1 MMNKESYIPAVV
13 LSDYDMLQGSITI
26 GFIYDSTHSKQY
38 ISLCLR
44 DSLGFS
50 MQEKDIHIAVDDVPA
65 VIDALQ
71 DQLDVFKEAQR

>member
-1 MMNKESYIPAVV
+1 MNKEYIPVVV
-13 LSDYDMLQGSITI
+13 LSEYDMLNASITV

-71 DQLDVFKEAQR
+71 DQLDVFKEAQK

>member
-1 MMNKESYIPAVV
+1 MNKESTIPVVV
-13 LSDYDMLQGSITI
+13 LSDYDMLQASITV

-38 ISLCLR
+38 ISLCVR
-44 DSLGFS
+44 DQMNYA

-71 DQLDVFKEAQR
+71 DQLTTFQEAQR

>member
-1 MMNKESYIPAVV
+1 MNKESIPVVV
-13 LSDYDMLQGSITI
+13 LSEYDMLNASITV

-38 ISLCLR
+38 ISLCVR
-44 DSLGFS
+44 DQMNYA

-71 DQLDVFKEAQR
+71 DQLDVFKEAQK

>member
-1 MMNKESYIPAVV
+1 MNKESSIPVVV
-13 LSDYDMLQGSITI
+13 LSDYDMLQASITV

-38 ISLCLR
+38 ISLCVR
-44 DSLGFS
+44 DQMNYA

-71 DQLDVFKEAQR
+71 DQLTTFQEAQR

>member
-1 MMNKESYIPAVV
+1 MMSKESSIPAIV
-13 LSDYDMLQGSITI
+13 LSEYDMLNASITI

-44 DSLGFS
+44 DSLGFP

-71 DQLDVFKEAQR
+71 DQLTTFQEAQR